1 MPRNKRLIQRELR
14 KVAALTRAGQ
24 IHRKFVKRIGLR
36 QHYNGEARFG
46 FPKPLCSENQTHL
59 HRNSP
64 FRGWIFKLL
73 PITDALS
80 GPRQASM
87 RTHNYDLTK
96 SKRVF
101 DLSLKRPGTEFHTR
115 GKGH

>member
-80 GPRQASM
+80 GPRQGLYANSQ
-87 RTHNYDLTK
+87 
-96 SKRVF
+96 
-101 DLSLKRPGTEFHTR
+101 
-115 GKGH
+115 